1 MKKKAITMGLILSL
15 MAILAILSICSTV
28 GWRPFKNFEE
38 KDFHSYSYIYAIN
51 IEEMKRE
58 KVDWNNK
65 YHLVKMM
72 NELRVNDPYEGEYDP
87 LSMMYLVYQL
97 EGAVLTYHRIGVTYD
112 PEPIIDIDGK
122 VYRIDKA
129 SADRY
134 RDFWENHN
142 RAGYFKIGG

>member
-1 MKKKAITMGLILSL
+1 MKKKTIKIGLILSL
-15 MAILAILSICSTV
+15 VVIFVFLSIRSTV

-38 KDFHSYSYIYAIN
+38 KDFNAYSYIYAIN
-51 IEEMKRE
+51 MEEMKRE

-72 NELRVNDPYEGEYDP
+72 NKLRVTAPYEGEYDP
-87 LSMMYLVYQL
+87 KSMMYLVYQL

-112 PEPIIDIDGK
+112 PEPIIALDGK
-122 VYRIDKA
+122 VYRIDKV
-129 SADRY
+129 SADMY
-134 RDFWENHN
+134 RDFWENHS